1 MRLHLVRHG
10 QTASNRDGIGLGRA
24 DVPLT
29 ERGRRQARAAVERLA
44 REPLARVLA
53 SPLARAAAIASPL
66 AARAGV
72 PLETRAELIELD
84 VGETEGLPLAEIAAR
99 FPAFADAWRGPDAVR
114 TPMPG
119 GESLADLAARLEP
132 LAAELLALPDGGGD
146 VAVVSHN
153 FVLRVLVC
161 RLLGVDPDAFR
172 SLAVDLASVSTLS
185 TRRGRVVA
193 ERLNDR
199 CHLPADLLAADRPGG
214 ARDGR
219 RPSSP

>member
-10 QTASNRDGIGLGRA
+10 QTASNRDGVGLGRA

-29 ERGRRQARAAVERLA
+29 EHGRRQARAAIERLA
-44 REPLARVLA
+44 REPLARVLT
-53 SPLARAAAIASPL
+53 SPLARAAAIARPL

-84 VGETEGLPLAEIAAR
+84 VGETEGLPLAEIGAR
-99 FPAFADAWRGPDAVR
+99 FPEFAAAWRGPDAVR

-119 GESLADLAARLEP
+119 GESLAELAARLEP
-132 LAAELLALPDGGGD
+132 LAAELLALADGGGD
-146 VAVVSHN
+146 IAVVSHN
-153 FVLRVLVC
+153 FVLRLLVC
-161 RLLGVDPDAFR
+161 RLLGIEPDAFR

-185 TRRGRVVA
+185 TRRGRVIA

-199 CHLPADLLAADRPGG
+199 CHLSDDLLADDRLGG
-214 ARDGR
+214 A
-219 RPSSP
+219 

>member
-29 ERGRRQARAAVERLA
+29 EHGRRQARAAVERLA

-72 PLETRAELIELD
+72 PLETRDELIELD

-99 FPAFADAWRGPDAVR
+99 FPAFTDAWRGPDAVR

-119 GESLADLAARLEP
+119 GESLAELATRLEP
-132 LAAELLALPDGGGD
+132 LATELLALPDGGGD

-172 SLAVDLASVSTLS
+172 SLAVDLASISTLS

-199 CHLPADLLAADRPGG
+199 CHLPADLLAADRLGG
-214 ARDGR
+214 A
-219 RPSSP
+219 

>member
-10 QTASNRDGIGLGRA
+10 QTASNRDGVGLGRA

-29 ERGRRQARAAVERLA
+29 EHGQWQARAAVERLA
-44 REPLARVLA
+44 REPLARVLT
-53 SPLARAAAIASPL
+53 SPLARAAAIARPL

-84 VGETEGLPLAEIAAR
+84 VGETEGLPLAEISAR
-99 FPAFADAWRGPDAVR
+99 FPEFAAAWRGPDAVR

-119 GESLADLAARLEP
+119 GESLAELAARLEP
-132 LAAELLALPDGGGD
+132 LAAELLALADGGGD
-146 VAVVSHN
+146 IAVVSHN
-153 FVLRVLVC
+153 FVLRLLVC
-161 RLLGVDPDAFR
+161 RLLGIEPDAFR

-199 CHLPADLLAADRPGG
+199 CHLRGDLLAVDRLSG
-214 ARDGR
+214 A
-219 RPSSP
+219 

>member
-10 QTASNRDGIGLGRA
+10 QTASNRDGVGLGRA

-29 ERGRRQARAAVERLA
+29 EHGQRQARAAVERLA
-44 REPLARVLA
+44 REPLARVLT
-53 SPLARAAAIASPL
+53 SPLARAVAIARPL

-84 VGETEGLPLAEIAAR
+84 VGETEGLPLAEIGAR
-99 FPAFADAWRGPDAVR
+99 FPEFAAAWRGPDAVL

-119 GESLADLAARLEP
+119 GESLADLAARIEP
-132 LAAELLALPDGGGD
+132 LAAELLALADGGGD

-153 FVLRVLVC
+153 FVLRLLVC
-161 RLLGVDPDAFR
+161 RLLGIEPDAFR
-172 SLAVDLASVSTLS
+172 SLAVDLASVSMLS

-199 CHLPADLLAADRPGG
+199 CHLRGDLLAVDRLGG
-214 ARDGR
+214 A
-219 RPSSP
+219 